1 MEYPYTLPV
10 TLSGCAHYL
19 REPGTD
25 NSINFQRKKHLTG
38 SNAREMGGEVE
49 GDGSQSRGRWVAKS
63 REMGG

>member
-1 MEYPYTLPV
+1 MDFPPLAGMEYPYTLPV

-38 SNAREMGGEVE
+38 SIAREMGG
-49 GDGSQSRGRWVAKS
+49 
-63 REMGG
+63 